1 HCGARD
7 SSRGDG
13 MTNPILGFDE
23 MAAAQSQPEV
33 VINAA
38 DRAITRALAGEVVID
53 LTTDADYELGAEE
66 WPYRV
71 IRVTDDGNVLT
82 AARSLVFPDISP
94 LEARPIFVLVNDT
107 AQTITIKGDSSG
119 STGVAVSA

>member
-1 HCGARD
+1 
-7 SSRGDG
+7 
-13 MTNPILGFDE
+13 
-23 MAAAQSQPEV
+23 
-33 VINAA
+33 
-38 DRAITRALAGEVVID
+38 
-53 LTTDADYELGAEE
+53 ELGADE

-94 LEARPIFVLVNDT
+94 LQARPIFVLVNDT

-119 STGVAVSA
+119 STGVAVSAGSEALVRYDGEDVIEVAAGGGGSAGPAPVVSHSGASLT